1 MYNVHNTSLILEI
14 DGTKIADIFNALVL
28 KLRRRGPGNRTNV
41 FNRGIIV
48 AWKLSS
54 NNREINQ
61 ATLATL
67 HRNTLL
73 TKSLLFFQHGCT
85 RCIIFQKY
93 KERKSV

>member
-28 KLRRRGPGNRTNV
+28 KLRRRGPGNQTNV

-61 ATLATL
+61 ATLAT
-67 HRNTLL
+67 NA
-73 TKSLLFFQHGCT
+73 
-85 RCIIFQKY
+85 
-93 KERKSV
+93 